1 VLHVCAQL
9 QDEEPPIHA
18 GLRHMDGTRPVAP
31 AVAAGIERVY
41 VMSTGYAPCL
51 QHAHAGQQVVLL
63 CDLSLAIPQHL
74 VNQPCEWVSVAGP
87 AAQTPRQQQTAASI
101 KHPAPCMALPTPCL
115 RTPGCVA
122 TCLRCTAGPTAA
134 ADEGALPTV
143 GDGGASWR
151 LKALKRAQQLAAEQG
166 KDAATVSCCYCCCS
180 NMHVDGGL
188 HERVAG
194 NRRKAHMYVLATAH
208 APTLTAVAQK
218 PGICSTQHA
227 LTCGAVLWQLLKCK
241 LCPFSG
247 VLLLTLLQF
256 ISERWGSTAEL
267 TKALTSGGSAA
278 HGGRPQQVAHGAC
291 LAQPQLA
298 VMFNDVPHPLHCAM
312 CGWAANMPACMQ
324 RLMQC
329 VPLRSSGARA

>member
-1 VLHVCAQL
+1 MGVSGRPGCANP
-9 QDEEPPIHA
+9 E
-18 GLRHMDGTRPVAP
+18 
-31 AVAAGIERVY
+31 AA
-41 VMSTGYAPCL
+41 A
-51 QHAHAGQQVVLL
+51 
-63 CDLSLAIPQHL
+63 
-74 VNQPCEWVSVAGP
+74 
-87 AAQTPRQQQTAASI
+87 QTAASI

-188 HERVAG
+188 HDRVAG

-267 TKALTSGGSAA
+267 TKTLTSGGSAA

-298 VMFNDVPHPLHCAM
+298 VMFNDVPHPLALCNVWLGCQHASLHAAVDAVCAAAQQW
-312 CGWAANMPACMQ
+312 CPSLGHASPTLTCNCCLIPLPGWLPCLLLHSPCPCA
-324 RLMQC
+324 
-329 VPLRSSGARA
+329 